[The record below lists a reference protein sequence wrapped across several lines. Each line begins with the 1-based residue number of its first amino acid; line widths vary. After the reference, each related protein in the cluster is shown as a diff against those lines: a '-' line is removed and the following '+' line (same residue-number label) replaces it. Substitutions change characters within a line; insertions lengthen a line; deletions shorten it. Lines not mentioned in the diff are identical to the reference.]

1 MKIGYCRVSTATGK
15 QDNGLETQRRWLE
28 SQGCEK
34 IYSDELSGRK
44 RDRPGLDEMLR
55 NLRPDDV
62 CIVKALDRLAR
73 SVRDLSNIVH
83 EIKDAGAHL
92 HVIEQGIQADQ
103 NGIVGDLILNV
114 LSACAEFEAGLINER
129 IRAGKRNAR
138 AKGVKFGRKAA
149 TSKEQ
154 DQMIL
159 DAWRSGQ
166 SWGDIAKAFKV
177 SKQLVYRRVKPLID
191 AKKMALLD
199 HKDGVDTS
207 SERMK

>member
-1 MKIGYCRVSTATGK
+1 MLIGYCRISTATGK
-15 QDNGLETQRRWLE
+15 QDTGLETQRRWLE
-28 SQGCEK
+28 EQGCER

-62 CIVKALDRLAR
+62 CLVKALDRLAR

-92 HVIEQGIQADQ
+92 HVIEQGIRTDQ
-103 NGIVGDLILNV
+103 NGIVGDLILNI

-129 IRAGKRNAR
+129 IQAGKRNAK

-149 TSKEQ
+149 TTKEQ
-154 DQMIL
+154 DRMIL
-159 DAWRSGQ
+159 DAWEAGQ

-191 AKKMALLD
+191 AKKLAILD
-199 HKDGVDTS
+199 NEEGIGSKDQ
-207 SERMK
+207 EPK